1 MTVHPSKLRLDA
13 LSLGADD
20 PSAAAHLGEC
30 EQCAAHVAR
39 VQQTLPIPAWVR
51 ELGASRRRGSGK
63 WSWLYR
69 WVIGGVVAASAA
81 GVLVRMNSGNADRID
96 PRAKGTPSVAVYI
109 KRHGAISLWDGQAP
123 LQPGDAVQLKVAPY
137 GYSRVTVSAL
147 QDGTLTELY
156 QGPAAGDGLL
166 PRSWTVDDAPGTEV
180 LLIAFSRSPL
190 SKAGQEAALAKLPR
204 TEEVWATRLQLAK
217 KGEDR

>member
-69 WVIGGVVAASAA
+69 WVIGGVVAAPAVRQVWDTVFGLEGHKAA
-81 GVLVRMNSGNADRID
+81 FPFGHPPNNL
-96 PRAKGTPSVAVYI
+96 PHVA
-109 KRHGAISLWDGQAP
+109 S
-123 LQPGDAVQLKVAPY
+123 
-137 GYSRVTVSAL
+137 
-147 QDGTLTELY
+147 
-156 QGPAAGDGLL
+156 
-166 PRSWTVDDAPGTEV
+166 
-180 LLIAFSRSPL
+180 
-190 SKAGQEAALAKLPR
+190 SKAGS
-204 TEEVWATRLQLAK
+204 
-217 KGEDR
+217 